1 MIDKVTT
8 IARAVDSVKTGDT
21 LMIGGFG
28 IQGCAL
34 SLLRELARRP
44 IYELTTISEDAGFV
58 FGAIEQAVPQLLEQ
72 RQIQKMCLSFLGG
85 NQTAHSMINSSKLE
99 LDLIPQGTLA
109 ERIRIAGAGLGGFY
123 TPTGV
128 GTAMEKG
135 KEKKIIDGKEYIL
148 ELPLH
153 ANVAFIKAYRADH
166 MGNGVFKYTA
176 MNFNPLMA
184 MAADITIVEAE
195 EIVENGMIEPDHVHL
210 PGVFTDYVVLSEGV
224 KYSD

>member
-8 IARAVDSVKTGDT
+8 IEKAVDFVKTGDT
-21 LMIGGFG
+21 LMVGGFG

-58 FGAIEQAVPQLLEQ
+58 FGAIDQAVPALLEKG
-72 RQIQKMCLSFLGG
+72 QIKKLCLSFLGG
-85 NQTAHSMINSSKLE
+85 NQTAHAQINAGKLE

-109 ERIRIAGAGLGGFY
+109 ERIRIAGAGIGGFY

-128 GTAMEKG
+128 GTVVAEG
-135 KEKKIIDGKEYIL
+135 KEKKTIDGKEYLL
-148 ELPLH
+148 ELPLR
-153 ANVAFIKAYRADH
+153 ANVAFIKAYQADR
-166 MGNGVFKYTA
+166 MGNATFKYAA

-195 EIVENGMIEPDHVHL
+195 KIVEPGEIEPDHVHL
-210 PGVFTDYVVLSEGV
+210 PGVFVDHVVCSEGV
-224 KYSD
+224 KRSE